1 MVKGVALFWP
11 IFREEAVA
19 QRVIAYNILDLPGSR
34 QGTGHPASPLI
45 CSFIHS
51 THTHS
56 LRCHQALRGHWAF
69 ENGPDMGVGLGE
81 GGSGQ

>member
-1 MVKGVALFWP
+1 MVKGVALFCP

-34 QGTGHPASPLI
+34 RGTRHPASPLI
-45 CSFIHS
+45 CSFIHA

-56 LRCHQALRGHWAF
+56 LRHHQALRGA
-69 ENGPDMGVGLGE
+69 LGI
-81 GGSGQ
+81 

>member
-34 QGTGHPASPLI
+34 RGTRHPASPLI
-45 CSFIHS
+45 ARSS
-51 THTHS
+51 MPHT
-56 LRCHQALRGHWAF
+56 RTA
-69 ENGPDMGVGLGE
+69 
-81 GGSGQ
+81 SGTTRL